1 MVGWKVMSDAAVP
14 EVAAEEDEDEDEDE
28 DDAKAK
34 SKTDKP
40 PIPYGQTQPD
50 LRETRITR
58 YNVFCPTCVPAEAEA
73 EAEALTIPG
82 TTEVKDSDYPEA
94 VKTQL
99 PLALIA
105 TMEAE
110 DPGISLATIM
120 RSETSTTG
128 VYAEGE
134 QVLDDVSLLA
144 VDLGI
149 VYLRNASRVE
159 YLQMSAEAPPP
170 PKTRGKDDEKK
181 GEPKKKNKYSI
192 DGAAD
197 AIKCDGNSCTVER
210 KFINQ
215 LLANPAALATQAAAR
230 PYSRDVL
237 SGFQLSRVRKGT
249 IPRLM
254 GLRSGDVITS
264 INGQPLETLDGAM
277 KLYAKMRN
285 ASNLTVDYVR
295 NRTGTREQHRL
306 DIQII

>member
-1 MVGWKVMSDAAVP
+1 MSDAAVP
-14 EVAAEEDEDEDEDE
+14 EATAEDEDEDEDE
-28 DDAKAK
+28 DDPKTKAK
-34 SKTDKP
+34 KDKP
-40 PIPYGQTQPD
+40 PIPFAQTQPD
-50 LRETRITR
+50 SRETRITR
-58 YNVFCPTCVPAEAEA
+58 YNVFCPTCAPVEAEA
-73 EAEALTIPG
+73 EAEGLTIPG
-82 TTEVKDSDYPEA
+82 TTDVKDSDYPDA

-134 QVLDDVSLLA
+134 QVLDNVSLLA

-149 VYLRNASRVE
+149 VYLRNAARVE
-159 YLQMSAEAPPP
+159 FLQMSAEAPPP
-170 PKTRGKDDEKK
+170 PKTRGDKDEKK
-181 GEPKKKNKYSI
+181 KEPEKKKNKYAI

-230 PYSRDVL
+230 PYTRDVL

-249 IPRLM
+249 IPRMM
-254 GLRSGDVITS
+254 GMRSGDVVTS

-277 KLYAKMRN
+277 KLYAKLRN
-285 ASNLTVDYVR
+285 ASHLTVDYVR